1 MTTGAR
7 PAGYHVSYDGNFGLI
22 AKTDDIDDLADK
34 FVKICTDEDFDWNKH
49 AVGISEYAKSVFDWE
64 KIVTYL
70 YGKIKEELKK

>member
-1 MTTGAR
+1 M
-7 PAGYHVSYDGNFGLI
+7 
-22 AKTDDIDDLADK
+22 ADK